1 MLKKTIM
8 EILIIDPESKLSAP
22 QKKKIRVSFRE
33 FCEKSIQQEDEQ
45 EKWKQTMLT
54 TIYYPEGVVP
64 YKEIKVVEVKTN
76 SYMLSFTD
84 QAQPSSVQTSIS
96 SRDELR
102 QKLRDKLRNRHL
114 ERSNTYKDESW
125 RLYHTLLKHP
135 AIRNLPDETVRKALP
150 NPDEVRNN
158 ADIYRTMN
166 ETNPNPI
173 LKEYF
178 NACLTA

>member
-1 MLKKTIM
+1 M
-8 EILIIDPESKLSAP
+8 EILIVDPENKLSLP

-33 FCEKSIQQEDEQ
+33 FCEKGVQQEEEE

-54 TIYYPEGVVP
+54 TIYYPEGVIP
-64 YKEIKVVEVKTN
+64 YKDIKVVEVKTN

-84 QAQPSSVQTSIS
+84 QAQPSSVQSQTSTS

-102 QKLRDKLRNRHL
+102 QKLRDKLRNRHI
-114 ERSNTYKDESW
+114 ERNNTYKDESW

-150 NPDEVRNN
+150 NPDEVRKN
-158 ADIYRTMN
+158 AELYRTMN
-166 ETNPNPI
+166 EANPNPM

-178 NACLTA
+178 NACLSA